1 MEKPKKETTEDDV
14 LAAILK
20 VKPTEDMPRPGAQP
34 SKRKP
39 KTEEKP
45 SK

>member
-1 MEKPKKETTEDDV
+1 MEKPKKEISEDDV

-20 VKPTEDMPRPGAQP
+20 VKPTEDMPRPGP

-39 KTEEKP
+39 KPQENPAK
-45 SK
+45 